1 MSGFQQQAID
11 KEEIITS
18 STVFAGSAGT
28 HLLLALLTKFGLTLL
43 GNTSPPNPAVMY
55 SAEYKPI
62 D

>member
-28 HLLLALLTKFGLTLL
+28 HLLLAHLTKFGLTLL
-43 GNTSPPNPAVMY
+43 GNTSPNPAVMY